1 MKGYFRVNYK
11 AFYSRFNIA
20 LFTCLLL
27 LTLSGCAVHGD
38 EEPFITVSPDSAVI
52 TLGGTKGFSVAPAG
66 TAVTWSVNGIPGGN
80 EDTVGTV
87 DTAGI
92 YTAPAD
98 AEAAPEKVVV
108 SAADTSGS
116 SASSIAFLTTFGT
129 NKGLTTYTA
138 GNSSSNTYSSGQKNI
153 AVFKESDTVVNVYA
167 VWSDNSSGVYKVYFA
182 KSSDGG
188 SSFDVPILIDD
199 TSLGEQF
206 SPAIAADG
214 NGDIFIVW
222 EDRGQ
227 GDADILL
234 RKYDSATQG
243 FESINQINLDTIEV
257 TDYDTT
263 PSIAI
268 SSEEIYV
275 VWEHREDISDD
286 YPDIYFARSSN
297 HGSTFPDRTYLSLAG
312 RRPAVA
318 MDSGGVAYV
327 VWEDLGEELEQFP
340 DIPTQVKLRK
350 ISGGT
355 PGDTLDIEV
364 ASGYNARFPS
374 IAVDPICNTT
384 GDSICDLYVV
394 YQRALISNAGFGS
407 EVVNSYNIDLTIID
421 GETLDIIKPAVI
433 VPDSGSTGIVANKAY
448 PAVAADDST
457 IYIVWDD
464 LSGETKNVFFTKSS
478 DGENFTTNRIVNDD
492 IGNNS
497 SGVSWHEKPGIAV
510 ANGRAYV
517 IWTDYRNIQLS
528 TNASSSDVYF
538 AVEQ

>member
-1 MKGYFRVNYK
+1 MVYLTEIRENR
-11 AFYSRFNIA
+11 FYNIVTS
-20 LFTCLLL
+20 LFVLLIL
-27 LTLSGCAVHGD
+27 LTGCAVNG
-38 EEPFITVSPDSAVI
+38 EEESRITVLPESGAVV
-52 TLGGTKGFSVAPAG
+52 TLGGTELFSVKPAG
-66 TAVTWSVNGIPGGN
+66 TAVTWSVDGIPGGN
-80 EDTVGTV
+80 EGTVGTV
-87 DTAGI
+87 DTDGK
-92 YTAPAD
+92 YTAPVD
-98 AEAAPEKVVV
+98 ANAAPEQVVV

-188 SSFDVPILIDD
+188 SSFDVPVPVDSA
-199 TSLGEQF
+199 SLGEQF
-206 SPAIAADG
+206 SPALALDG

-243 FESINQINLDTIEV
+243 FESIDQINLDTIEV
-257 TDYDTT
+257 TDYDTS

-286 YPDIYFARSSN
+286 YPAIYFARSSN

-355 PGDTLDIEV
+355 QGDTLDIEV

-407 EVVNSYNIDLTIID
+407 EVVNSYNIDLTIIE

-448 PAVAADDST
+448 PAVAADDSN

-464 LSGETKNVFFTKSS
+464 LSGETKNVYLTKSS
-478 DGENFTTNRIVNDD
+478 DGNNFATKRIVNDD
-492 IGNNS
+492 IGNNG
-497 SGVSWHEKPGIAV
+497 SGISWHEKPGIAV
-510 ANGRAYV
+510 ADGKAYV
-517 IWTDYRNIQLS
+517 IWTDYRNTQLS
-528 TNASSSDVYF
+528 TTASPNDVYF

>member
-1 MKGYFRVNYK
+1 MVYLTEIRENR
-11 AFYSRFNIA
+11 FYNIVTS
-20 LFTCLLL
+20 LFVLLIL
-27 LTLSGCAVHGD
+27 LTGCAVNG
-38 EEPFITVSPDSAVI
+38 EEESRITVLPESGAVV
-52 TLGGTKGFSVAPAG
+52 TLGGTELFSVKPAG
-66 TAVTWSVNGIPGGN
+66 TAVTWSVDGIPGGN
-80 EDTVGTV
+80 EGTVGTV
-87 DTAGI
+87 DTDGK
-92 YTAPAD
+92 YTAPVD
-98 AEAAPEKVVV
+98 ANAAPEQVVV

-182 KSSDGG
+182 KSGDGG
-188 SSFDVPILIDD
+188 SSFDEPVLIDD

-243 FESINQINLDTIEV
+243 FGSINQINLDTIEV

-286 YPDIYFARSSN
+286 YPAIYFARSSN

-355 PGDTLDIEV
+355 QGDTLDIEV

-448 PAVAADDST
+448 PAVAADDSN

-464 LSGETKNVFFTKSS
+464 LSGETKNVYLTKSS
-478 DGENFTTNRIVNDD
+478 DGNNFATKRIVNDD
-492 IGNNS
+492 IGNN
-497 SGVSWHEKPGIAV
+497 GIGISWHEKPGIAV
-510 ANGRAYV
+510 ADGKAYV
-517 IWTDYRNIQLS
+517 VWTDYRNTQLS
-528 TNASSSDVYF
+528 TTASPNDVFF

>member
-1 MKGYFRVNYK
+1 M
-11 AFYSRFNIA
+11 
-20 LFTCLLL
+20 
-27 LTLSGCAVHGD
+27 
-38 EEPFITVSPDSAVI
+38 
-52 TLGGTKGFSVAPAG
+52 
-66 TAVTWSVNGIPGGN
+66 
-80 EDTVGTV
+80 
-87 DTAGI
+87 
-92 YTAPAD
+92 
-98 AEAAPEKVVV
+98 
-108 SAADTSGS
+108 
-116 SASSIAFLTTFGT
+116 
-129 NKGLTTYTA
+129 
-138 GNSSSNTYSSGQKNI
+138 
-153 AVFKESDTVVNVYA
+153 VNVYA

-188 SSFDVPILIDD
+188 SSFDEPVLIDD

-286 YPDIYFARSSN
+286 YPYIYFARSSN
-297 HGSTFPDRTYLSLAG
+297 HGSTFPGRTYLSIAG

-384 GDSICDLYVV
+384 GDSICDVYVV

-448 PAVAADDST
+448 PAVAADDSN

-464 LSGETKNVFFTKSS
+464 LSGETKNVYLTKSS
-478 DGENFTTNRIVNDD
+478 DGNNFATKRIVNDD
-492 IGNNS
+492 TGNNG
-497 SGVSWHEKPGIAV
+497 SGISWHEKPGIAV

-517 IWTDYRNIQLS
+517 IWTDYRNTQLS
-528 TNASSSDVYF
+528 TTASPNDVFF

>member
-1 MKGYFRVNYK
+1 MVYLTEIRENR
-11 AFYSRFNIA
+11 FYNIVTS
-20 LFTCLLL
+20 LFVLLIL
-27 LTLSGCAVHGD
+27 LTGCAVNG
-38 EEPFITVSPDSAVI
+38 EEESRITVLPESGAVV
-52 TLGGTKGFSVAPAG
+52 TLGGTELFSVKPAG
-66 TAVTWSVNGIPGGN
+66 TAVTWSVDGIPGGN
-80 EDTVGTV
+80 EGTVGTV
-87 DTAGI
+87 DTDGK
-92 YTAPAD
+92 YTAPVD
-98 AEAAPEKVVV
+98 ANSAPEQVVV

-116 SASSIAFLTTFGT
+116 SASSIAFLTTFKA
-129 NKGLTTYTA
+129 NKRLTTHYTA

-153 AVFKESDTVVNVYA
+153 AVFKESDAVVNVYA

-188 SSFDVPILIDD
+188 SSFDEPVLIDD

-286 YPDIYFARSSN
+286 YPAIYFARSSN

-448 PAVAADDST
+448 PAVAADDSN

-464 LSGETKNVFFTKSS
+464 LSGETKSVYLTKSS
-478 DGENFTTNRIVNDD
+478 DGNNFATKRIVNDD
-492 IGNNS
+492 IGNN
-497 SGVSWHEKPGIAV
+497 GIGISWHEKPGIAV
-510 ANGRAYV
+510 ADGKAYV
-517 IWTDYRNIQLS
+517 IWTDYRNTQLS
-528 TNASSSDVYF
+528 ATASPNDVFF